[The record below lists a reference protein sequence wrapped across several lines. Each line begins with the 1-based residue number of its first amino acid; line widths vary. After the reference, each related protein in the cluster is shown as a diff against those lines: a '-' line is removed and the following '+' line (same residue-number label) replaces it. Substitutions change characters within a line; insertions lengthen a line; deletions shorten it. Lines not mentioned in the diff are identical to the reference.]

1 MDPLL
6 PVEQPSQMASP
17 ALASRQPSPAA
28 GAPPETSPPSIILP
42 LAGLVLV
49 FVFAPLGFIVSIIAL
64 RRLNQESAV
73 AKGLAV
79 TGIVI
84 GGLFLAAMLVLIALL
99 SLGGPQRLGF

>member
-6 PVEQPSQMASP
+6 PVEQPSQMPSPVVASQ
-17 ALASRQPSPAA
+17 QPSPAA
-28 GAPPETSPPSIILP
+28 GAPTATSPPSIILP

-64 RRLNQESAV
+64 RRLNQPSAL

-79 TGIVI
+79 AGIVI
-84 GGLFLAAMLVLIALL
+84 GGLFVAAMLVLIALL
-99 SLGGPQRLGF
+99 SIGGWL

>member
-1 MDPLL
+1 MDPLP
-6 PVEQPSQMASP
+6 PVEQPSQMPSPTIASQ
-17 ALASRQPSPAA
+17 QPSPAA
-28 GAPPETSPPSIILP
+28 GAPTKTPPPSIILP

-79 TGIVI
+79 TGVVI

-99 SLGGPQRLGF
+99 SGEL